1 MEDTKTVKMGEKP
14 VEEPKELSYKDL
26 QNAAE
31 QLFAQNKQMK
41 AQIQAMQDT
50 RFLTR
55 LDFNLKIVELA
66 NKGGEYRFTP
76 EFVNNTIAEIEESM
90 TIKSEGNGEQDK

>member
-1 MEDTKTVKMGEKP
+1 MEDTKTFKMGEKP
-14 VEEPKELSYKDL
+14 AEESREYSYEELR
-26 QNAAE
+26 NVVE
-31 QLFAQNKQMK
+31 QLFAHNKQLK

>member
-14 VEEPKELSYKDL
+14 IEEPKELSYEDL
-26 QNAAE
+26 KNAAE